1 MCNKHLGVSVD
12 LKLLPLIM
20 SQKSSPVQWLS
31 GGKENIS
38 NLSPKTKAGSGYCG
52 GFVPF
57 QMCVLG
63 IFFQEKSSAREF
75 ILLVK

>member
-1 MCNKHLGVSVD
+1 MCDKHLGVSVD

-20 SQKSSPVQWLS
+20 SQKSMPVQWLS
-31 GGKENIS
+31 EGKKIFQTYP
-38 NLSPKTKAGSGYCG
+38 PKEKQGQQFRYSG

-63 IFFQEKSSAREF
+63 ILFQEKLSA
-75 ILLVK
+75 K